1 MRTKRLLPAL
11 LLAAFAAIYL
21 PAIKLTAQSQ
31 GTADDAIE
39 VTIKSGSG
47 KERYPLTHDGFVDR
61 IGLAP
66 GQVVSVK
73 LKFKGATSGQALT
86 VSSLDG
92 GTVSGADSPSLSSN
106 GTAHFDYEAGPA
118 PGRYRLLVQ
127 LETKE
132 YWFEFYVL
140 DLNNPQNNP
149 PRVRV
154 VE

>member
-1 MRTKRLLPAL
+1 MTNKLAL
-11 LLAAFAAIYL
+11 LLAVLDLIYL
-21 PAIKLTAQSQ
+21 PAARLAAQSA

-47 KERYPLTHDGFVDR
+47 KERYPLSHDGFVDR

-73 LKFKGATSGQALT
+73 LKFKGGTNGQALT

-92 GTVSGADSPSLSSN
+92 GTVSGADSPSLSGN
-106 GTAHFDYEAGPA
+106 GTAHFDYEAGPV
-118 PGRYRLLVQ
+118 PGRYRLLVA
-127 LETKE
+127 LDGGKE

>member
-1 MRTKRLLPAL
+1 MLTKLALL
-11 LLAAFAAIYL
+11 LLAALGLICL
-21 PAIKLTAQSQ
+21 PAARVAAQSN

-47 KERYPLTHDGFVDR
+47 KERYPLSHDGFVDR

-106 GTAHFDYEAGPA
+106 GTVHFDYEAGPA
-118 PGRYRLLVQ
+118 PGLYRLLIQ
-127 LETKE
+127 LEAKE